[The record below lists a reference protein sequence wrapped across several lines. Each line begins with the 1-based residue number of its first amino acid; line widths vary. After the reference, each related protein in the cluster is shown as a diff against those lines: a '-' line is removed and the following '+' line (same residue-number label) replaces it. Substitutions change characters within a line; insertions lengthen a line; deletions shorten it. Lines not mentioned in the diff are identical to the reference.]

1 MTAPLT
7 DVWPARPAHDGCMDT
22 FSNVTAG
29 LSTADAGTLVLLAL
43 VDSTSTGTLVLP
55 LVLLLFLPTV
65 HQRRATVAQ
74 TPTPAGSAP
83 GPMTSSTTQSRFNGT
98 TRVVVYLVIIA
109 AFYWL
114 VGVAI
119 MAGFQV
125 VVAEP
130 LGQFLASRVGAV
142 MLVAVAVG
150 LLVLSWWVDPKVIQK
165 RGGDP
170 EAGTRRWVQ
179 RAQRAVGSWKG
190 VGTLALGAGLIEV
203 ATMLPYLA
211 AMGGLAQADLGVVET
226 ALVLALYCLIMIAP
240 ALLLCSV
247 HALLGSRI
255 ERPVAAL
262 RDWAVRAAPT
272 TLAWILGIVG
282 VVILVRTLP
291 GLLGA

>member
-1 MTAPLT
+1 
-7 DVWPARPAHDGCMDT
+7 MDT
-22 FSNVTAG
+22 FSNVATG

-65 HQRRATVAQ
+65 HHSRGNGRGTGVQA
-74 TPTPAGSAP
+74 PTPAGSAP
-83 GPMTSSTTQSRFNGT
+83 PAPGTSTPAPIRSTPAPSRANAT
-98 TRVVVYLVIIA
+98 IRVVVYLMVIA

-119 MAGFQV
+119 MAGFQG
-125 VVAEP
+125 VAEP
-130 LGQFLASRVGAV
+130 VGQILSSRAGAV

-150 LLVLSWWVDPKVIQK
+150 LLILSWWVDPKVIEK

-179 RAQRAVGSWKG
+179 RAQHAVGSWKG
-190 VGTLALGAGLIEV
+190 VGALALGAGLIEL

-226 ALVLALYCLIMIAP
+226 VVVLALYCLIMIAP
-240 ALLLCSV
+240 ALLLCLV
-247 HALLGSRI
+247 HAVLGSRI